1 MFTYTVN
8 IHIKCSANIAFM
20 FRKCEFETT
29 VWQFLM
35 FLDDVF
41 NTVSRRML
49 FRKREVA
56 QILLCCDMSL
66 PTN

>member
-1 MFTYTVN
+1 MFIYTVN

-41 NTVSRRML
+41 NSKQKEAFQKERSRANSAVL
-49 FRKREVA
+49 
-56 QILLCCDMSL
+56 
-66 PTN
+66 